1 MGINLLVVD
10 DSKVSRTEVI
20 RALNGE
26 KSLGTIF
33 EAENGLQALK
43 RLSSQKI
50 DLILS
55 DVVMP
60 GMDGFK
66 LLISLRDHEEWNTIP
81 VILLTSQNE
90 LEDRVKGLELGAW
103 DYLIKPA
110 NPLELLTRARVMLR
124 IKTLQDKL
132 KNRIRQLERLS
143 IVDGLTG
150 LYNKKYLYEFIRR
163 EIKRTERFGMIMF
176 CIMMDVDHFKKVN
189 DTYGHPC
196 GDTVLKELGAILGDV
211 IRGYDFAARFG
222 GDEFTVVLPQQ
233 SNRKDVQ
240 IIAERLR
247 QTINNH
253 PFTLKSKSKRPPIQI
268 TVSLGVAAF
277 PDKNITD
284 YESLIER
291 ADEALYQAK
300 LQGRNRI
307 VFT

>member
-1 MGINLLVVD
+1 
-10 DSKVSRTEVI
+10 
-20 RALNGE
+20 
-26 KSLGTIF
+26 
-33 EAENGLQALK
+33 
-43 RLSSQKI
+43 
-50 DLILS
+50 
-55 DVVMP
+55 
-60 GMDGFK
+60 
-66 LLISLRDHEEWNTIP
+66 
-81 VILLTSQNE
+81 
-90 LEDRVKGLELGAW
+90 
-103 DYLIKPA
+103 
-110 NPLELLTRARVMLR
+110 
-124 IKTLQDKL
+124 
-132 KNRIRQLERLS
+132 
-143 IVDGLTG
+143 
-150 LYNKKYLYEFIRR
+150 
-163 EIKRTERFGMIMF
+163 
-176 CIMMDVDHFKKVN
+176 MMDVDHFKKVN

-247 QTINNH
+247 QTINNR
-253 PFTLKSKSKRPPIQI
+253 PFNLKSKSKRPPIQI
-268 TVSLGVAAF
+268 TVSLGVSAF

>member
-10 DSKVSRTEVI
+10 DSKVARTEVI

-43 RLSSQKI
+43 LLSSQKI

-66 LLISLRDHEEWNTIP
+66 LLTGLRDHEEWSNIP
-81 VILLTSQNE
+81 VILLTSRNE

-110 NPLELLTRARVMLR
+110 NPLELLTRARAMLR

-240 IIAERLR
+240 IIAKRLR

-253 PFTLKSKSKRPPIQI
+253 PFALKSKSKRPPIQI

-277 PDKNITD
+277 PDKGITN

-300 LQGRNRI
+300 LKGRNRI